1 MNRLRTATFIF
12 VLALW
17 MASGVF
23 AASSSTSS
31 ASNSSGGVTVKAT
44 YKTPQPQN
52 ELRFEIVIDT
62 DTVNLDGY
70 DLQQVA
76 MLRDA
81 SGKIYDPVKV
91 DAKGSAHHR
100 SAQIYFP
107 RPTGGAQEVELVIKD
122 IAGIK
127 ERVLHFHIS

>member
-1 MNRLRTATFIF
+1 MNRVRTATFIF
-12 VLALW
+12 VLAFSI
-17 MASGVF
+17 ASNVF
-23 AASSSTSS
+23 AASSSSSS

-70 DLQQVA
+70 DLQKLA
-76 MLRDA
+76 LLRDS
-81 SGKIYDPVKV
+81 SGKIYDPVKA

-100 SAQIYFP
+100 SAEIFFP
-107 RPTGGAQEVELVIKD
+107 RPTGGAQQVDLVIKD
-122 IAGIK
+122 IAGVK